1 VYNSIAC
8 LSTAHPQREGGGERE
23 ESTLVQIEVVRKTKN
38 EMKDTAACCL
48 GWPSN
53 DSTQNGEL
61 FFEWSVTDLQQ
72 TFMSDIIPSKS
83 KPTVLGS

>member
-1 VYNSIAC
+1 
-8 LSTAHPQREGGGERE
+8 
-23 ESTLVQIEVVRKTKN
+23 VQIEVVRKTKN
-38 EMKDTAACCL
+38 EMKDTAARSL

-53 DSTQNGEL
+53 DSTQNGEF